1 VRQSADAYETETR
14 LGGRRIDGVEL
25 GGRELS
31 AYDGVDN
38 SKNSAISGHVK
49 DKQLICS
56 PCTTVIYTPCLSTNA
71 PQHPSDPETFRV
83 ESCLLFVVSVQT
95 RS

>member
-1 VRQSADAYETETR
+1 MRKKHSVYETEAR
-14 LGGRRIDGVEL
+14 LRRRRTDGVEL

-31 AYDGVDN
+31 DYDGVDN
-38 SKNSAISGHVK
+38 SKNNAVSGHVK
-49 DKQLICS
+49 DKQLIRN
-56 PCTTVIYTPCLSTNA
+56 PHTTKMYTPCLSTNA
-71 PQHPSDPETFRV
+71 FQHPSDPETSLA